1 MCCDETVNQIFL
13 VPTSFYGVQA
23 PGDGLAAQAVEKH
36 ATSSSMLKELFPDH
50 QKKQMS
56 HSYSQTNVSTFSFS
70 LLGRNWAF
78 PYVSE
83 ACAILQM

>member
-50 QKKQMS
+50 QKK
-56 HSYSQTNVSTFSFS
+56 
-70 LLGRNWAF
+70 
-78 PYVSE
+78 
-83 ACAILQM
+83 